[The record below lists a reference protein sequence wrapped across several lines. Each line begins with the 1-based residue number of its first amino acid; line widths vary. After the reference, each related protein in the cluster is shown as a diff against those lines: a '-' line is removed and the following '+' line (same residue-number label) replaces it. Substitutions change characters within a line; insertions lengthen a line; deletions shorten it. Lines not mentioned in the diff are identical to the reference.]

1 MKKFF
6 KFWIM
11 ALVVISLGYTIGTIM
26 FLIIKFIYFLPPLA
40 FYIVIVL
47 LSINAIA
54 TLMFMLNDYL
64 EAKYPN
70 KEN

>member
-11 ALVVISLGYTIGTIM
+11 ALVVTSLGYMIATIM
-26 FLIIKFIYFLPPLA
+26 NLIIKFIYFLPPLT

-47 LSINAIA
+47 LSITAIA
-54 TLMFMLNDYL
+54 ALMFMFNDYL